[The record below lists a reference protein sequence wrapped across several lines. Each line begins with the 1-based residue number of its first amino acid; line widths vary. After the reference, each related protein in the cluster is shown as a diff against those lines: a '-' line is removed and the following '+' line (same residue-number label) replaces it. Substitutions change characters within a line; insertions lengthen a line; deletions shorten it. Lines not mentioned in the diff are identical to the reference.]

1 LRGLFLKK
9 LDGKT
14 AIVTGAGQGIGK
26 SIASALCENG
36 ARVVLASRNLEN
48 LKITAS
54 ELNSDSLIVQ
64 TDVSDEDSV
73 KNLVETVKKEM
84 GSVDILV
91 NNSGVAGPTKPCE
104 DITLEEWEE
113 CFSVNMTGMFLVS
126 KYVIPLMKQ
135 KRYGR
140 IINVSSMSGK
150 RPLPN
155 RTPYTSSKT
164 AVIGFTRTL
173 AFELG
178 EYGITVNS
186 ICPGATAGPRIDSV
200 IQNMSESFQ
209 ITFDEAKKTFTDPS
223 ALKTL
228 VTPEDHAALCVF
240 LASEDAVRMT
250 GQDINLT
257 GGLIWY

>member
-1 LRGLFLKK
+1 MKK
-9 LDGKT
+9 LEGKI

-26 SIASALCENG
+26 SIASALSENG
-36 ARVVLASRNLEN
+36 AKIVLASRNLKN
-48 LKITAS
+48 LEIAAS
-54 ELNSDSLIVQ
+54 EINSDSLIVQ
-64 TDVSDEDSV
+64 TDVSDETSV
-73 KNLVETVKKEM
+73 QNLVETVRIEM

-104 DITLEEWEE
+104 DITLQEWED

-126 KYVIPLMKQ
+126 KYVIPLMKE

-140 IINVSSMSGK
+140 IINISSMSGK

-155 RTPYTSSKT
+155 RTPYTSSKM

-178 EYGITVNS
+178 EFGITVNS

-209 ITFDEAKKTFTDPS
+209 TTFEEAKKTFTDPA

-240 LASEDAVRMT
+240 LASDDSVRMT

>member
-1 LRGLFLKK
+1 MKK
-9 LDGKT
+9 LEGKI
-14 AIVTGAGQGIGK
+14 AVVTGAGQGIGK
-26 SIASALCENG
+26 SIASALSENG
-36 ARVVLASRNLEN
+36 AKIVLASRNLEN
-48 LKITAS
+48 LETTAS
-54 ELNSDSLIVQ
+54 EINSDSLIVQ
-64 TDVSDEDSV
+64 TDVSNETSV
-73 KNLVETVKKEM
+73 QNLVETVRTEM

-104 DITLEEWEE
+104 EITLQEWED

-126 KYVIPLMKQ
+126 KYVIPLMKE

-140 IINVSSMSGK
+140 IINISSMSGK

-155 RTPYTSSKT
+155 RTPYTSSKM

-178 EYGITVNS
+178 EFGITVNS

-209 ITFDEAKKTFTDPS
+209 TTFEEAKKTFTDPS

-240 LASEDAVRMT
+240 LASDDSVRMT

>member
-1 LRGLFLKK
+1 MKK
-9 LDGKT
+9 LEKKI

-26 SIASALCENG
+26 SIASALAING
-36 ARVVLASRNLEN
+36 ATVVLASRSIEN
-48 LKITAS
+48 LKVTAS
-54 ELNSDSLIVQ
+54 ELNSNSLIVQ
-64 TDVSDEDSV
+64 TDVSNENSV
-73 KNLVETVKKEM
+73 INLVETVKKEL

-91 NNSGVAGPTKPCE
+91 NNSGVAGPTKRCE
-104 DITLEEWEE
+104 DITLEEWED

-126 KYVIPLMKQ
+126 KYVIPLMKE
-135 KRYGR
+135 KSYGR

-155 RTPYTSSKT
+155 RTPYTSSKM

-178 EYGITVNS
+178 EFGITVNS

-200 IQNMSESFQ
+200 IQNMSESFD
-209 ITFDEAKKTFTDPS
+209 ITFDEAKKTFTDPA

-240 LASEDAVRMT
+240 LASEDAIRMT
-250 GQDINLT
+250 GQDLNLT

>member
-1 LRGLFLKK
+1 MGK
-9 LDGKT
+9 LDGKI
-14 AIVTGAGQGIGK
+14 ALVTGAGQGIGK
-26 SIASALCENG
+26 SIAKALSEDG
-36 ARVVLASRNLEN
+36 ARTVLASRNLNN
-48 LKITAS
+48 LKVTAS
-54 ELNSDSLIVQ
+54 EIGSSSLVVQ
-64 TDVSDEDSV
+64 TDVSDEISV
-73 KNLVETVKKEM
+73 RNLIGKVSSEL

-104 DITLEEWEE
+104 DVTLEEWED
-113 CFSVNMTGMFLVS
+113 CFSVNMKGMFLVT
-126 KYVIPLMKQ
+126 KYVIPLMKE

-155 RTPYTSSKT
+155 RTPYTSSKM

-178 EYGITVNS
+178 EFGITVNS

-209 ITFDEAKKTFTDPS
+209 ITFEEAKKTFTDPS

-240 LASEDAVRMT
+240 LASEDSVRMT

>member
-1 LRGLFLKK
+1 MKK
-9 LDGKT
+9 LEGKI

-26 SIASALCENG
+26 SIASALSENG
-36 ARVVLASRNLEN
+36 AKIVLASRNLKN
-48 LKITAS
+48 LEIAAS
-54 ELNSDSLIVQ
+54 EINSDSLIVQ
-64 TDVSDEDSV
+64 TDVSDETSV
-73 KNLVETVKKEM
+73 QNLVETVRLEM

-104 DITLEEWEE
+104 DITLQEWED

-126 KYVIPLMKQ
+126 KYVIPLMKE

-140 IINVSSMSGK
+140 IINISSMSGK

-155 RTPYTSSKT
+155 RTPYTSSKM

-178 EYGITVNS
+178 EFGITVNS

-209 ITFDEAKKTFTDPS
+209 TTFEEAKKTFTDPA

-240 LASEDAVRMT
+240 LASDDSVRMT

>member
-1 LRGLFLKK
+1 MKK
-9 LDGKT
+9 LEGKI
-14 AIVTGAGQGIGK
+14 AVVTGAGQGIGK
-26 SIASALCENG
+26 SIASALSENG
-36 ARVVLASRNLEN
+36 AKIVLASRNLEN
-48 LKITAS
+48 LETTAS
-54 ELNSDSLIVQ
+54 EINSDSLIVQ
-64 TDVSDEDSV
+64 TDVSNETSV
-73 KNLVETVKKEM
+73 QNLVETVRTEM

-104 DITLEEWEE
+104 EITLEEWED

-126 KYVIPLMKQ
+126 KYVIPLMKE

-140 IINVSSMSGK
+140 IINISSMSGK

-155 RTPYTSSKT
+155 RTPYTSSKM

-178 EYGITVNS
+178 EFGITVNS

-209 ITFDEAKKTFTDPS
+209 TTFEEAKKTFTDPS

-240 LASEDAVRMT
+240 LASDDSVRMT